1 MAQDLEPITTA
12 IEPETANEYWLKELR
27 SKGPSD
33 LGKIF
38 DMKGSYKENINETK
52 ALISMLMKMIEYLI
66 ADNARLK
73 HQLQR
78 YEKRIN
84 VQFGGTQKL
93 NEFKKV

>member
-1 MAQDLEPITTA
+1 
-12 IEPETANEYWLKELR
+12 
-27 SKGPSD
+27 
-33 LGKIF
+33 
-38 DMKGSYKENINETK
+38 MKQK

-73 HQLQR
+73 QQR

>member
-1 MAQDLEPITTA
+1 
-12 IEPETANEYWLKELR
+12 
-27 SKGPSD
+27 
-33 LGKIF
+33 
-38 DMKGSYKENINETK
+38 MKQK

-73 HQLQR
+73 QQMQR